1 MDVKDFLPIPDTLAP
16 VTDPEQTQVAHSIT
30 QAPTDS
36 HALAQVEQED
46 QGAAQEGHDAE
57 VMDLG
62 WNQHP
67 ANVAKP
73 LIGGLENEELWLL
86 IRRFNKQMYHVKEYP
101 YPLPGKLDINIADE
115 EEFSPDKL
123 RASLERLYVTVGLA
137 VIFIVKHLARLRSW
151 RETRRTSVCCGV
163 YLLAW
168 LLDLL
173 VPTFVA
179 VALVLIVYP
188 PSRALLFPPAPL
200 ALVDPVSG
208 GVQKPRAGLLG
219 STDTATG
226 APENHKGEAAEAEA
240 AHLVTSL
247 ASVLIAS
254 ASGSHPQSGEPHHD
268 DSAVDD
274 IVPDPTELV
283 AGVTAAKA
291 QSKVKPS
298 KPARVKVPMETAV
311 WTMLRPILHAI
322 GDITDTYERLANAL
336 SPTRPFHPHLDRLRL
351 AALLVP
357 FLCVSMYITAYML
370 VKTVTFVFGSAFFG
384 DPILRAGVRWL
395 NRTIPHW
402 EKLLELRNTVLKG
415 VPTNAQL
422 AITLLRIG
430 EVNKAPLPPP
440 PVSGYPPPDES
451 VELSDDNL
459 RATGAEAPLNATD
472 EELDVAL
479 HPDPSVAVADEQVD
493 HAKDKGKSGPRKAT
507 ANKLVNLVKK
517 GIRGTV
523 HTTLGAD
530 QLKAKAGNATAKH
543 RLGVLP
549 RHPEM
554 MMTGPVEF
562 ACRFK
567 GKKGHAYITTKA
579 TIPCVAFSLDG
590 SSGLRSRGG
599 SEETEQLN
607 PIWSIAVGDIKELRK
622 VGGFGWKARLVV
634 EWALDRDGDRE
645 IADGLEIV
653 TRTGEVVTLTAMV
666 LRDELFN
673 RLVAM
678 GGQKWEAW

>member
-1 MDVKDFLPIPDTLAP
+1 MDEPIVRDFLPIPDTVAP
-16 VTDPEQTQVAHSIT
+16 VTDPEHKEVAHSIT
-30 QAPTDS
+30 QSPTDS
-36 HALAQVEQED
+36 HALAQVEQEEK
-46 QGAAQEGHDAE
+46 GAAQEGHDAE
-57 VMDLG
+57 VLDLG

-67 ANVAKP
+67 DKVAKP
-73 LIGGLENEELWLL
+73 LISGLENEELWLL

-101 YPLPGKLDINIADE
+101 YPLPGKLDLNIADE

-123 RASLERLYVTVGLA
+123 RANLERLYVTVGLS
-137 VIFIVKHLARLRSW
+137 VISIVKHVARLRSW
-151 RETRRTSVCCGV
+151 RETRCTSVSCGV

-173 VPTFVA
+173 VPALVA
-179 VALVLIVYP
+179 LTLVLIVYP
-188 PSRALLFPPAPL
+188 PARALLFPPAPL

-208 GVQKPRAGLLG
+208 GIQKPRAGLLG

-247 ASVLIAS
+247 ASVAIAS
-254 ASGSHPQSGEPHHD
+254 ASGKHPQSEAPHD
-268 DSAVDD
+268 GAVHD
-274 IVPDPTELV
+274 IVPDPTEIV
-283 AGVTAAKA
+283 AGATEARAK
-291 QSKVKPS
+291 SEVKPT
-298 KPARVKVPMETAV
+298 KPAHVKAKVPTETAV
-311 WTMLRPILHAI
+311 WMMFRPILHGI
-322 GDITDTYERLANAL
+322 GDVTDTYERFANAL
-336 SPTRPFHPHLDRLRL
+336 SPTPPFPPHLHRLRL

-357 FLCVSMYITAYML
+357 FLFVSMYITSYMF
-370 VKTVTFVFGSAFFG
+370 VKTVTFGFGFAFFG
-384 DPILRAGVRWL
+384 DPIIRVGVRWL

-440 PVSGYPPPDES
+440 PSDEP

-459 RATGAEAPLNATD
+459 RATGAEPPLNATN

-479 HPDPSVAVADEQVD
+479 QPDPTVAHHTGDEQID
-493 HAKDKGKSGPRKAT
+493 HAKGKSGGKASRI
-507 ANKLVNLVKK
+507 VNLVKK

-523 HTTLGAD
+523 HTALGAD
-530 QLKAKAGNATAKH
+530 PLKAKAGSETAKR

-549 RHPEM
+549 RHRE
-554 MMTGPVEF
+554 MTGPVDF
-562 ACRFK
+562 ACRYE
-567 GKKGHAYITTKA
+567 GKKGHAYIATKA

-590 SSGLRSRGG
+590 KISSLG
-599 SEETEQLN
+599 SSARAESDLN
-607 PIWSIAVGDIKELRK
+607 PIWSIAVGDIKEIR
-622 VGGFGWKARLVV
+622 KARLV
-634 EWALDRDGDRE
+634 GDCGWVG
-645 IADGLEIV
+645 D
-653 TRTGEVVTLTAMV
+653 VVSVMAMV

>member
-1 MDVKDFLPIPDTLAP
+1 MDEPIVRDFLPIPDTVAP
-16 VTDPEQTQVAHSIT
+16 VTDPEHKEVAYSIT
-30 QAPTDS
+30 QSPTDS
-36 HALAQVEQED
+36 HALAQVEQEEK
-46 QGAAQEGHDAE
+46 GAAQEGHDAE
-57 VMDLG
+57 VFDLG

-67 ANVAKP
+67 DKVAKP
-73 LIGGLENEELWLL
+73 LLGGLENEELWLL

-101 YPLPGKLDINIADE
+101 YPLPGKLDLNTADE

-123 RASLERLYVTVGLA
+123 RANLERLYVTVGLS
-137 VIFIVKHLARLRSW
+137 VISIVKHVARLRSW
-151 RETRRTSVCCGV
+151 RETRRTSVSCGV

-168 LLDLL
+168 VLDIL
-173 VPTFVA
+173 VPTLVT
-179 VALVLIVYP
+179 VTLVLIVYP
-188 PSRALLFPPAPL
+188 PARALLFPPAPL

-226 APENHKGEAAEAEA
+226 ALENHKGEAAEAEA
-240 AHLVTSL
+240 ARLVTSI
-247 ASVLIAS
+247 ASVAIAS
-254 ASGSHPQSGEPHHD
+254 ASGKHPQSEAPHDGAVHD
-268 DSAVDD
+268 M
-274 IVPDPTELV
+274 VPDPTEIV
-283 AGVTAAKA
+283 AGATEAKA
-291 QSKVKPS
+291 KSEVKPT
-298 KPARVKVPMETAV
+298 KPAHVKAKVPMETAV
-311 WTMLRPILHAI
+311 WTMFRPILHSV
-322 GDITDTYERLANAL
+322 GDVTDTYERFANAL
-336 SPTRPFHPHLDRLRL
+336 SPTPPFPPHLYRLRL

-357 FLCVSMYITAYML
+357 FLFVSMYITSYMF
-370 VKTVTFVFGSAFFG
+370 VKTVTLGFGFAFFG
-384 DPILRAGVRWL
+384 DPIIRVGVRWL

-430 EVNKAPLPPP
+430 EANKAPLPPP
-440 PVSGYPPPDES
+440 PVSEYPPPDEP

-459 RATGAEAPLNATD
+459 RATGAEPPLNATD

-479 HPDPSVAVADEQVD
+479 QPDPTVAHHTGDEQID
-493 HAKDKGKSGPRKAT
+493 HAKGQSGGKASKI
-507 ANKLVNLVKK
+507 VNLVKK

-523 HTTLGAD
+523 HTALGAD
-530 QLKAKAGNATAKH
+530 QLKAKAGSETAKR

-549 RHPEM
+549 RHRE
-554 MMTGPVEF
+554 MTGPVDF
-562 ACRFK
+562 PCRYE
-567 GKKGHAYITTKA
+567 GKKGHVYIATKA

-590 SSGLRSRGG
+590 KISSLG
-599 SEETEQLN
+599 SSARAASDLN
-607 PIWSIAVGDIKELRK
+607 PIWSIAVGDIKEIRK

-634 EWALDRDGDRE
+634 GWALDRE

-653 TRTGEVVTLTAMV
+653 TRRGERVSVTAMV